1 MSFEEK
7 YREEMKNQ
15 RLSDEKRL
23 EIQAQLA
30 GVGEKAK
37 HRRLRKPWRM
47 VLIAAALAT
56 TLALTAAAA
65 VHTYLGDWEDFG
77 DGFLHRGLFGNAHL
91 VGANTIELPHFLFAD
106 HVSDNEEELKIYVFL
121 ARDEE
126 TLFDRIIDVKDEVD
140 ASPDHAYTY
149 NYADDNVR
157 ASFTVKRTETGIII
171 ERDYAIRDLCT
182 GEWKTDNSI
191 VTRGSNTGHAGEGT
205 MDYVIYA
212 GDDPAHTPCY
222 VPTTWSRGDT
232 VTGYGIN
239 SFPEEED

>member
-1 MSFEEK
+1 MSFKEK
-7 YREEMKNQ
+7 YREDMEEQ

-30 GVGEKAK
+30 GVGEKAP
-37 HRRLRKPWRM
+37 RRRKSRPWRM
-47 VLIAAALAT
+47 VLIAAALTA

-77 DGFLHRGLFGNAHL
+77 DGFLRRGLFGNARL
-91 VGANTIELPHFLFAD
+91 VGAETIELPHFLFAD
-106 HVSDNEEELKIYVFL
+106 HVSDNEDELKIYVFL

-140 ASPDHAYTY
+140 ASPDHTYTY
-149 NYADDNVR
+149 RYEDDNVR
-157 ASFTVKRTETGIII
+157 ASFTVKRIEDGVIV

-191 VTRGSNTGHAGEGT
+191 VTRGGSTGHAGEGT

-212 GDDPAHTPCY
+212 SDDPDHTPCY
-222 VPTTWSRGDT
+222 VPITWSRGDT
-232 VTGYGIN
+232 VTGYGID
-239 SFPEEED
+239 SFQEEE